1 MLADPVSAGI
11 EVCRLAVTSRPIGT
25 RIAQAMRTVTMPMT
39 RPVMPLRFSLMN
51 FRKFIFGQNM
61 IFLFSEYKY
70 RLRNRK
76 KNTVTFTVKRV
87 IGSLRFASQRL

>member
-11 EVCRLAVTSRPIGT
+11 DVCRLEATRRPMGTS
-25 RIAQAMRTVTMPMT
+25 IAQAMRTVTMPMT
-39 RPVMPLRFSLMN
+39 KPVMPFRLSLMN

-61 IFLFSEYKY
+61 TFLFSQYKY

-87 IGSLRFASQRL
+87 IGSLRFA